1 MKMCDRDNCIA
12 TLQANLP
19 YIQEEYGVT
28 GLTLFGSVAR
38 GDNRPDS
45 DIDLLVDMPPKIFV
59 LASLHSYLESLLQTS
74 VDLIHRHSRMNP
86 RFLNEITNDG
96 IKIL

>member
-1 MKMCDRDNCIA
+1 MMCTANECISK
-12 TLQANLP
+12 LRENLP
-19 YIQEEYGVT
+19 YIQKEYGVT

-45 DIDLLVDMPPKIFV
+45 DIDLLVDMPSKIFV
-59 LASLHSYLESLLQTS
+59 LSALHEYLEKILQSS
-74 VDLIHRHSRMNP
+74 VDLIRRHSRLSP
-86 RFLNEITNDG
+86 AFLTQISRDG